1 MIQGDDAE
9 IQEAAAADTA
19 AISQG
24 FLASQLKS
32 KKLLLPMPL
41 LFLKGF

>member
-24 FLASQLKS
+24 FLASQLEFYPYLS
-32 KKLLLPMPL
+32 ILLYSA
-41 LFLKGF
+41 